1 MANQSF
7 FPERLRLARQLLGLS
22 LDAVGEQVGASRQFL
37 HQLETGAKEPT
48 DDMKSALAA
57 SLEVHSNFFSLPLA
71 NQVQAEHCHF
81 RKLKT
86 VPQWLALQ
94 ASARASGVSLIVEAL
109 EQKVGFPEVD
119 IPSFTQPTEQP
130 VAIEAAAEM
139 ARSYWNLGLDA
150 PISNMVRVLER
161 AGVIVVRF
169 DDLSERIDALSVSR
183 RRPLVVRSTAK
194 GDGARPRFDLAHE
207 LGHLIM
213 HQGIV
218 TGDAETEGQAHRFA
232 SAFLVPARAF
242 VREFPR
248 SYGRRLD
255 WQGIL
260 RMKVRWGMSMRAI
273 IRRAYDL
280 RLIDAA
286 QYRTGNIHLMKSG
299 QSKIEDG
306 DTQIQSECPELL
318 VAALEYLDRTD
329 ARAIHSLIN
338 DLGMSAPLFEK
349 LSGYSLEDLPSNVAL
364 FPEIRG
370 I

>member
-1 MANQSF
+1 MAIQSF
-7 FPERLRLARQLLGLS
+7 FPERLRLGRQLLGLS
-22 LDAVGEQVGASRQFL
+22 LDAVGDKVGASRQFL

-48 DDMKSALAA
+48 DDMKAALAA
-57 SLEVHSNFFSLPLA
+57 ALQVDPSFFSLRLT
-71 NQVQAEHCHF
+71 NQVQTEHCHF

-94 ASARASGVSLIVEAL
+94 ASARASGVSLIIDSL
-109 EQKVGFPEVD
+109 EQKVGFPDVD
-119 IPSFTQPTEQP
+119 IPSFTQPTHEP
-130 VAIEAAAEM
+130 LAIEAAAEL
-139 ARSYWNLGLDA
+139 ARSHWNLGLDA

-183 RRPLVVRSTAK
+183 RRPLVVRSTVK

-207 LGHLIM
+207 LGHLVM

-248 SYGRRLD
+248 PYGRRLD
-255 WQGIL
+255 WQGIV

-299 QSKIEDG
+299 QSKVEDG
-306 DTQIQSECPELL
+306 DSQIQSERPELL
-318 VAALEYLDRTD
+318 VAALNYLERTD
-329 ARAIHSLIN
+329 ARAIHLLIKE
-338 DLGMSAPLFEK
+338 LAMSACLFQK
-349 LSGYSLEDLPSNVAL
+349 LTGYSVEDLPDNITL
-364 FPEIRG
+364 FPDFRS
-370 I
+370 